1 MSLFG
6 SAVLAALLV
15 GALCGVVGSLVVLR
29 QRAFFT
35 VALTHA
41 TFPGGV
47 LAAILGVHMAVG
59 GLVMGAV
66 LVALMV
72 VIGKLHRQG
81 KEVAAG
87 IVLSFGY
94 ALGTFLHSMNPGLQT
109 KIDSF
114 LTGTILGIGTD
125 SIVLIAAMLVISVV
139 SVLLWW
145 KPLLFST
152 FDARGYVA
160 SGASGWQIEALTL
173 VLIVGTVVVT
183 MPAIGSILAIALIAA
198 PAAAARLLV
207 RNVMWIIPV
216 AVVLGIGAA
225 TVGLFA
231 SKWWSLSAGGS
242 IALAATAVYIVAV
255 CLHGLGVGNTRTAKA
270 TVSNSANAEAVAA

>member
-6 SAVLAALLV
+6 NAMFAAVLV
-15 GALCGVVGSLVVLR
+15 GALCGVVGALVVLR

-47 LAAILGVHMAVG
+47 LAAIFGVHMALG
-59 GLVMGAV
+59 GMIMGIA

-94 ALGTFLHSMNPGLQT
+94 ALGTFLHSINPGLQT

-114 LTGTILGIGTD
+114 LTGTILGIGSD
-125 SIVLIAAMLVISVV
+125 SILLIAIMLGVSVIA
-139 SVLLWW
+139 VLLWW
-145 KPLLFST
+145 QPLLFST

-160 SGASGWQIEALTL
+160 SGAVGWRVEALTL
-173 VLIVGTVVVT
+173 ALIVGTVVVT

-216 AVVLGIGAA
+216 SVVLGVSAA
-225 TVGLFA
+225 AAGLLA
-231 SKWWSLSAGGS
+231 SKWWSLSAGGA
-242 IALAATAVYIVAV
+242 IALAATAVYVIAV
-255 CLHGLGVGNTRTAKA
+255 CLHAMGIGRVRTQVANT
-270 TVSNSANAEAVAA
+270 NANVVAA